1 MLATH
6 PQDAGLSG
14 RRLAAAGHAAQH
26 DGDKL
31 VSDVE
36 MSVKYSSASWANERA
51 NSARQEMISF
61 MLTRS

>member
-6 PQDAGLSG
+6 PYHAGLSG
-14 RRLAAAGHAAQH
+14 RLLAAASYAGQ
-26 DGDKL
+26 DSGDKL
-31 VSDVE
+31 VSDVK
-36 MSVKYSSASWANERA
+36 MSVKYSWANERA